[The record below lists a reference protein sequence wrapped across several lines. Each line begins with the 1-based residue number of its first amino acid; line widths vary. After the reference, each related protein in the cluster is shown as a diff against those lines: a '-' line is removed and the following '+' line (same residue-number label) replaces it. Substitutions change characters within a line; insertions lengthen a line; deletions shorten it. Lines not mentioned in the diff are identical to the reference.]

1 MPLRNHLFLRFLM
14 KMWLEAAADSP
25 ALFYQGV
32 FAATCCLKLELTFY
46 YSRSCPT
53 KKTHT
58 HTIRTNA
65 IDNIYIR
72 LYMIRIQT
80 YTLQT
85 LYKSTS
91 DLRPETKP
99 LHASY
104 VANVIM
110 TDLVQWTQHIVNRHM
125 ENEFKRKIKHL
136 PSHIMTQK
144 QENSDELEATTSK

>member
-53 KKTHT
+53 KKKPHT

-65 IDNIYIR
+65 IDNDRY
-72 LYMIRIQT
+72 IQT

-144 QENSDELEATTSK
+144 QENSDELEATASK

>member
-32 FAATCCLKLELTFY
+32 FAATCCLKHELTFY

-53 KKTHT
+53 KNA
-58 HTIRTNA
+58 IRTNA
-65 IDNIYIR
+65 IDNDRYI
-72 LYMIRIQT
+72 QK

-144 QENSDELEATTSK
+144 QENSDELEATTSE